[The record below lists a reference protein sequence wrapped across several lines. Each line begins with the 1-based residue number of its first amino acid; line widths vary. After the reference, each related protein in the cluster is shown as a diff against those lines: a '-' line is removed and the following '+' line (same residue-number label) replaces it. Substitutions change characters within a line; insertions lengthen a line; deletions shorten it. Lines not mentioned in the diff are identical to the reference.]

1 MLMNLV
7 KDRVKQ
13 MSGSQHNSRS
23 EFDRYLDEERGDDEE
38 KDVLTWW
45 KIHSPR
51 FPVVARMARD
61 ILAIPVS
68 TVASES
74 AFSTGGRTL
83 DQFRSSLTPKMVQAL
98 ICGQDWIRANWRKTK
113 VDVEENILELHR
125 LEKDVEDTNCFTEEV
140 VYVT

>member
-83 DQFRSSLTPKMVQAL
+83 DQFRSSLTPKVKDSKL
-98 ICGQDWIRANWRKTK
+98 LSLHYIN
-113 VDVEENILELHR
+113 NIFVFDNKCLF
-125 LEKDVEDTNCFTEEV
+125 CFDL
-140 VYVT
+140 YYINSL